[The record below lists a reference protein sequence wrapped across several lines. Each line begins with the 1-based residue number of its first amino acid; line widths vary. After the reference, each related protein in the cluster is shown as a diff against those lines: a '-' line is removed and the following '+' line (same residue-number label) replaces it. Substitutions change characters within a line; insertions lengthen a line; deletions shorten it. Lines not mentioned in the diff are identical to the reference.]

1 MSAVDCSALAGFA
14 FFFFWK
20 FHFTITRFFCVLS
33 IAFQSVETFL
43 GLFEDSGIKKKKNKG
58 MLCVVCLE
66 NVSNLRLTL
75 LQIHA

>member
-1 MSAVDCSALAGFA
+1 MYQSNFVSMSAVDCSALAGFA

-43 GLFEDSGIKKKKNKG
+43 GLFEDSGIKKKKKKQRHA
-58 MLCVVCLE
+58 LCGVPGKC
-66 NVSNLRLTL
+66 
-75 LQIHA
+75 Q